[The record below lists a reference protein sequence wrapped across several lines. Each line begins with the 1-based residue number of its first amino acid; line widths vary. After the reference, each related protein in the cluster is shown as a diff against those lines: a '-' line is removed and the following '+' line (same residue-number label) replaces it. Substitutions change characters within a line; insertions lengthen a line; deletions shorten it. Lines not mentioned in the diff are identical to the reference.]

1 MGLRELILAAIAL
14 LAVYVGYQLYRASR
28 AQHASAPAPA
38 PDGPP
43 TDVPTEEPE
52 PADIVVAGSDDDDEP
67 GPLYGVGRPVPAP
80 AGADV
85 ATDVATDAATD
96 AAPDAFQHEL
106 EVRQLR
112 RELEQQGNALAELR
126 RQLDEIR
133 EQLRAHREQAD
144 ADPATRGASPEYN
157 EALVFARRG
166 LDAETIAERC
176 GITVAEAEL
185 VQSLARSQS
194 GEPGNAS

>member
-28 AQHASAPAPA
+28 VPKASTPVPPDVSAGRSAAEVPASVELPA
-38 PDGPP
+38 ATSAAVD
-43 TDVPTEEPE
+43 
-52 PADIVVAGSDDDDEP
+52 ALAAGNEDDDEP
-67 GPLYGVGRPVPAP
+67 GPLYGVAGQLRAAPEARP
-80 AGADV
+80 
-85 ATDVATDAATD
+85 
-96 AAPDAFQHEL
+96 APDAFQHEL

-112 RELEQQGNALAELR
+112 RELEQQVGALAELR
-126 RQLDEIR
+126 RELDELR
-133 EQLRAHREQAD
+133 EQLRAHKEQAD
-144 ADPATRGASPEYN
+144 AGLVTRGASPEYN

-185 VQSLARSQS
+185 VQSLARSQAGES
-194 GEPGNAS
+194 GAAP

>member
-28 AQHASAPAPA
+28 APQASAPTPG
-38 PDGPP
+38 GPL
-43 TDVPTEEPE
+43 
-52 PADIVVAGSDDDDEP
+52 ADMSNEARESADAATAESDDDEES
-67 GPLYGVGRPVPAP
+67 GPLYSVASPVPAS
-80 AGADV
+80 AGA
-85 ATDVATDAATD
+85 D

-112 RELEQQGNALAELR
+112 RELEQQGGALAELR
-126 RQLDEIR
+126 RELDEIR
-133 EQLRAHREQAD
+133 EQLRARKEQAD
-144 ADPATRGASPEYN
+144 AAVVTRGASPEYN

-185 VQSLARSQS
+185 VQSLARSQA
-194 GEPGNAS
+194 GEPGKES

>member
-28 AQHASAPAPA
+28 APTAAPAA
-38 PDGPP
+38 
-43 TDVPTEEPE
+43 V
-52 PADIVVAGSDDDDEP
+52 PADAPESVDVVVADGDDDGDP
-67 GPLYGVGRPVPAP
+67 GPLYGAGRPVPAP
-80 AGADV
+80 A
-85 ATDVATDAATD
+85 DAD

-112 RELEQQGNALAELR
+112 RELEQQGGALAELR
-126 RQLDEIR
+126 RELDEIR
-133 EQLRAHREQAD
+133 QQLRAHTEQAD
-144 ADPATRGASPEYN
+144 AGVVTRGASPEYN

-185 VQSLARSQS
+185 VQSLARSQA
-194 GEPGNAS
+194 GEPGKAP

>member
-28 AQHASAPAPA
+28 APRASAS
-38 PDGPP
+38 
-43 TDVPTEEPE
+43 E
-52 PADIVVAGSDDDDEP
+52 PAAPPAAVPADAPESVDVVVADSDDEDEP
-67 GPLYGVGRPVPAP
+67 GPLYDAGRPVPVP
-80 AGADV
+80 TGAD
-85 ATDVATDAATD
+85 T
-96 AAPDAFQHEL
+96 APDAFQHEL

-112 RELEQQGNALAELR
+112 RELEQQGSALAELR
-126 RQLDEIR
+126 RELDAVR
-133 EQLRAHREQAD
+133 EQLRARTDQAEVGVM
-144 ADPATRGASPEYN
+144 PRGASPEYN

-185 VQSLARSQS
+185 VQSLARSQA
-194 GEPGNAS
+194 GEPGKAP

>member
-1 MGLRELILAAIAL
+1 MGLRELILSAIAL

-28 AQHASAPAPA
+28 PPRASASEPAVPPVAVPAAVPADAPA
-38 PDGPP
+38 DAPD
-43 TDVPTEEPE
+43 
-52 PADIVVAGSDDDDEP
+52 SDDEDEP
-67 GPLYGVGRPVPAP
+67 GPLYDAGRPVPAP
-80 AGADV
+80 ARA
-85 ATDVATDAATD
+85 D

-112 RELEQQGNALAELR
+112 RELEQQGSALGELR
-126 RQLDEIR
+126 RELDAIR
-133 EQLRAHREQAD
+133 EQLRVHAEQAD
-144 ADPATRGASPEYN
+144 AGVVPHGASPEYN

-185 VQSLARSQS
+185 VQSLARSQAGES
-194 GEPGNAS
+194 GKAP

>member
-28 AQHASAPAPA
+28 APHASASVPDVPPAEAPA
-38 PDGPP
+38 DA
-43 TDVPTEEPE
+43 PE
-52 PADIVVAGSDDDDEP
+52 HVDAVVAESDDDEEP
-67 GPLYGVGRPVPAP
+67 GPLYSVGPPVPAP
-80 AGADV
+80 AGAE
-85 ATDVATDAATD
+85 T
-96 AAPDAFQHEL
+96 APDAFQHEL

-112 RELEQQGNALAELR
+112 RELEQQGSALAELR
-126 RQLDEIR
+126 RELDAIR
-133 EQLRAHREQAD
+133 EQLRAHKEQAD
-144 ADPATRGASPEYN
+144 AGVVTRGASPEYN

-185 VQSLARSQS
+185 VQSLARSQA
-194 GEPGNAS
+194 GEPGKEP

>member
-1 MGLRELILAAIAL
+1 MGLRELILSAIAL

-28 AQHASAPAPA
+28 PPRASASEPAVPPAEVSADAPA
-38 PDGPP
+38 DAPESV
-43 TDVPTEEPE
+43 DVVV
-52 PADIVVAGSDDDDEP
+52 ADIDDEDEP
-67 GPLYGVGRPVPAP
+67 GPLYDAGRPVPAP
-80 AGADV
+80 AGA
-85 ATDVATDAATD
+85 D

-112 RELEQQGNALAELR
+112 RELEQQGSALAELR
-126 RQLDEIR
+126 RELDAIR
-133 EQLRAHREQAD
+133 EQLRARTDQAEV
-144 ADPATRGASPEYN
+144 AVVPHGASPEYN

-185 VQSLARSQS
+185 VQSLARSQA
-194 GEPGNAS
+194 GEPGKAP

>member
-28 AQHASAPAPA
+28 VQKASAPVPPDVSAER
-38 PDGPP
+38 PDGE
-43 TDVPTEEPE
+43 VPASVELSAE
-52 PADIVVAGSDDDDEP
+52 ARAGVDALAAGDEDDDEP
-67 GPLYGVGRPVPAP
+67 GPLYGAAGKLPAAP
-80 AGADV
+80 EAQP
-85 ATDVATDAATD
+85 
-96 AAPDAFQHEL
+96 APDAFQHEL

-112 RELEQQGNALAELR
+112 RELEQQGGALAELR
-126 RQLDEIR
+126 RELDELR
-133 EQLRAHREQAD
+133 EQLRAHKEQAD
-144 ADPATRGASPEYN
+144 AGLVTRGASPEYN

-185 VQSLARSQS
+185 VQSLARSQAGES
-194 GEPGNAS
+194 GSAS

>member
-28 AQHASAPAPA
+28 AQHASAPAP
-38 PDGPP
+38 DGPP
-43 TDVPTEEPE
+43 ADVPTEEPE

-85 ATDVATDAATD
+85 ATD

>member
-28 AQHASAPAPA
+28 APQASAPVPDEPLASVPA
-38 PDGPP
+38 EA
-43 TDVPTEEPE
+43 PTEAPE
-52 PADIVVAGSDDDDEP
+52 SVDVVVAESDDDDDDEP
-67 GPLYGVGRPVPAP
+67 GLLYSVGRPAS
-80 AGADV
+80 AGA
-85 ATDVATDAATD
+85 D

-112 RELEQQGNALAELR
+112 RELEQQGSALAELR
-126 RQLDEIR
+126 RELDEIR
-133 EQLRAHREQAD
+133 EQLRARTEQAD
-144 ADPATRGASPEYN
+144 AGVVTHGASPEYN

-185 VQSLARSQS
+185 VQSLARSQAGES
-194 GEPGNAS
+194 GKEP

>member
-1 MGLRELILAAIAL
+1 MGLRELILSAIAL

-28 AQHASAPAPA
+28 PPRASAS
-38 PDGPP
+38 
-43 TDVPTEEPE
+43 E
-52 PADIVVAGSDDDDEP
+52 PAVPPAAVPADVLADAPESVDVVVADSDDEDEDEP
-67 GPLYGVGRPVPAP
+67 GPLYDAGHPAP
-80 AGADV
+80 VGA
-85 ATDVATDAATD
+85 D

-112 RELEQQGNALAELR
+112 RELEQQGSALAELR
-126 RQLDEIR
+126 RELDAIR
-133 EQLRAHREQAD
+133 EQLRARTDQAEV
-144 ADPATRGASPEYN
+144 AVVPHGASPEYN

-185 VQSLARSQS
+185 VQSLARSQA
-194 GEPGNAS
+194 GEPGKAP

>member
-28 AQHASAPAPA
+28 APQASAPVPDEPLALVPA
-38 PDGPP
+38 EA
-43 TDVPTEEPE
+43 PTEAPE
-52 PADIVVAGSDDDDEP
+52 SVDVVVAESDDDDEP
-67 GPLYGVGRPVPAP
+67 GPLYSVGRPAS
-80 AGADV
+80 AGA
-85 ATDVATDAATD
+85 D

-112 RELEQQGNALAELR
+112 RELEQQGSALAELR
-126 RQLDEIR
+126 RELDEIR
-133 EQLRAHREQAD
+133 EQLRARTEQAD
-144 ADPATRGASPEYN
+144 AGVVTHGASPEYN

-185 VQSLARSQS
+185 VQSLARSQAGES
-194 GEPGNAS
+194 GKEP